1 MCRFASRRAPCARG
15 AAAMRTAPALL
26 FLLTAVLAYYVY
38 IPLPNTV
45 SEPWKLRVVDALL
58 RGVMILGNL
67 AHDLGLSHRIYVLNF
82 AVNRFEVQGPR
93 SSKAVLVTDTAF
105 AGVQVRVFESTRRK
119 EGELKRAVIYLHG
132 GGWALG
138 SASKWSGAANVRS
151 YDSLC
156 RRMAEDLK
164 GVVVSIDYRLAPEA
178 RFPEQYNDALRA
190 SRYFL
195 QPRVLA
201 RYSVEPSRVGVS
213 GDSAGGNLA
222 AAVAQQVAT
231 DSSSP
236 SKFKVQALIYPV
248 LQALD
253 FNTPSYQQNQN
264 VPILYRPLMAHFW
277 LEYLDG
283 DLSFIQPLLA
293 NKHTALDVYWT
304 AQGRAKVNWTQL
316 LPASFRK
323 HYKPVAPAHG
333 LAQVVEEVPALLDPR
348 AAPLLAERDVLA
360 RLPRTYILTCEHDVL
375 RDDGLMYGRRL
386 EEAAVSVT
394 HDHYEDGF
402 HGCMVFAFWP
412 AYSSV
417 GQRTVENYIR
427 WLDDNL

>member
-1 MCRFASRRAPCARG
+1 
-15 AAAMRTAPALL
+15 MRTAPALL

-58 RGVMILGNL
+58 AQDTGNL

-138 SASKWSGAANVRS
+138 SARMRS

-222 AAVAQQVAT
+222 AAVAQFRRCSTHGPPPCWQSAT
-231 DSSSP
+231 S
-236 SKFKVQALIYPV
+236 
-248 LQALD
+248 
-253 FNTPSYQQNQN
+253 
-264 VPILYRPLMAHFW
+264 
-277 LEYLDG
+277 
-283 DLSFIQPLLA
+283 
-293 NKHTALDVYWT
+293 
-304 AQGRAKVNWTQL
+304 
-316 LPASFRK
+316 
-323 HYKPVAPAHG
+323 
-333 LAQVVEEVPALLDPR
+333 
-348 AAPLLAERDVLA
+348 
-360 RLPRTYILTCEHDVL
+360 
-375 RDDGLMYGRRL
+375 
-386 EEAAVSVT
+386 
-394 HDHYEDGF
+394 
-402 HGCMVFAFWP
+402 
-412 AYSSV
+412 
-417 GQRTVENYIR
+417 
-427 WLDDNL
+427 